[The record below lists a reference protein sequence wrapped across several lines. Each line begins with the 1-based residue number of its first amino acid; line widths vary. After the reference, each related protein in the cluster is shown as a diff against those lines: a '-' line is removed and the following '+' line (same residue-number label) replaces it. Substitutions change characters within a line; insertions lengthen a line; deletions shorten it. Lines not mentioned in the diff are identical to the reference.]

1 MEIRI
6 EALMIDSP
14 EPDRLARFYERLLG
28 WNRTYDDD
36 GEIVIE
42 DADGTS
48 TPILFVEVDDP
59 KVGKNRLHL
68 DLRPDD
74 QEAAVAR
81 ALDLGASHTDIGQ
94 HEDPDVTWV
103 VLADPDGNEFC
114 ILRSPRRAAR
124 RGAADEEDEDDL
136 DDDDEDDLEDDE
148 VIA

>member
-6 EALMIDSP
+6 EALTIDSP

-28 WNRTYDDD
+28 WSRTYDED

-48 TPILFVEVDDP
+48 TPILFLEVDDA
-59 KVGKNRLHL
+59 KAGKNRLHL

-74 QEAAVAR
+74 QEAAVTR

-114 ILRSPRRAAR
+114 ILRVHDEPHDAELE
-124 RGAADEEDEDDL
+124 EEDEDDL
-136 DDDDEDDLEDDE
+136 DDDEDDLEDDE